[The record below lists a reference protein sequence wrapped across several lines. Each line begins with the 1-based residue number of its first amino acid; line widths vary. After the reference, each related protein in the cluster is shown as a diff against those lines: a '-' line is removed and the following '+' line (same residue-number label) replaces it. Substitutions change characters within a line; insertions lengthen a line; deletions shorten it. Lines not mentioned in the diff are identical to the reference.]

1 MILSCVF
8 IREKLEHRRIMDQG
22 WQREVGAEGGKDLMW
37 QRGAELYYLMV
48 DTDYLTMNIANHTS
62 TTKNVF
68 K

>member
-1 MILSCVF
+1 
-8 IREKLEHRRIMDQG
+8 MDQG
-22 WQREVGAEGGKDLMW
+22 WQREVGVEGVKDLMW
-37 QRGAELYYLMV
+37 QGRAELYYVMV

>member
-1 MILSCVF
+1 MG
-8 IREKLEHRRIMDQG
+8 QG
-22 WQREVGAEGGKDLMW
+22 WQREVGAEGVKDLMW
-37 QRGAELYYLMV
+37 QGRAELYYVMV